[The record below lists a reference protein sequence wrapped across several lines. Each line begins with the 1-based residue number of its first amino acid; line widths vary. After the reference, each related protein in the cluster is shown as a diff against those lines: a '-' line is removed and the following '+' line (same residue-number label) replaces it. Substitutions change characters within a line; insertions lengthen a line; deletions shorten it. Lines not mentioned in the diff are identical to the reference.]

1 MTTNQDLH
9 YLTKPEVHRL
19 LDATDKRSVRDR
31 AIWTTAYWHGLR
43 ASEVGL
49 LTVADVRLDAARI
62 FIRRLK
68 GSNSGEYPMS
78 ATEVTAL
85 RAWLK
90 IRHSTPGPL
99 FCSTRGDGIS
109 RQRLHNLMRVYCEMA
124 GIAHPKNHFHVLR
137 HSIAVHMADMGK
149 DVAVI
154 QDWLGH
160 RSITSTMVYMK
171 ITNISR
177 IRTAK
182 DIFSEDPEPAPAPAP
197 APVTAPDSRPVVN
210 WSKDR
215 RRRTA

>member
-1 MTTNQDLH
+1 VPVLNQELH

-19 LDATDKRSVRDR
+19 LDATNKRSVRDR
-31 AIWTTAYWHGLR
+31 AIWTTAYWHGMR

-68 GSNSGEYPMS
+68 GSNSGEYQMS
-78 ATEVTAL
+78 PGEVTAM

-90 IRHSTPGPL
+90 IRTSIPGPL
-99 FCSTRGDGIS
+99 FISSRLGGIS

-124 GIAHPKNHFHVLR
+124 NIPHPKNHFHVLR
-137 HSIAVHMADMGK
+137 HSIAVHMADQGL

-171 ITNISR
+171 ITNVSR
-177 IRTAK
+177 ARTAEAM
-182 DIFSEDPEPAPAPAP
+182 FGESPAPAPP
-197 APVTAPDSRPVVN
+197 AAKIN

-215 RRRTA
+215 RRRQ